1 MEQKKLLESIARLVK
16 VQVER
21 EVEKRM
27 ATLRMEV
34 ISEVAGMLNY
44 SERKLLAKLDEG
56 YREIPAGKRAP
67 TAHAAAPSS
76 DLDRVMGN
84 LSSMPGFQD
93 RVAKVQPPKKRIS
106 SNPSLNDILNETTA
120 FSREE
125 VGTSPSVFAYNDDE
139 LGAYEEPWTNTPEVL
154 APVAQQPRV
163 QNNMPKTIM
172 GIDNRPVDLTNPT
185 VQKVLDIMSKT
196 NYKEKFDR
204 ISEAGNQFR
213 GAGAPAPRFS
223 SDYFKQS
230 LID

>member
-44 SERKLLAKLDEG
+44 SERKLLTKLDEG
-56 YREIPAGKRAP
+56 YREIPAGKRHSTAP
-67 TAHAAAPSS
+67 QTSGG

-84 LSSMPGFQD
+84 LSTMPGFQE

-125 VGTSPSVFAYNDDE
+125 VGTSPSVFAYQDDE
-139 LGAYEEPWTNTPEVL
+139 LGAYEEPWTNTPEVI
-154 APVAQQPRV
+154 APVAQQPRI